1 MGVRAKWTNVQ
12 NRPAQLLI
20 TAATIYTM
28 ARGSLMQPPNAKA
41 VAGWYILYKS
51 INVHYKL
58 IIDRYVLFPQLYS
71 NETPLPYLWIGCQ
84 SYYLSVYKKGIHF
97 LKSWWSLAIWNY
109 GGFQGLLLL
118 CLVLIYMC
126 VCVYVNRGCTEN
138 ETNRWGE
145 NSMGYVDIRIPVQYA
160 HVWWYVIP

>member
-58 IIDRYVLFPQLYS
+58 IIARYVLFPQLHS
-71 NETPLPYLWIGCQ
+71 SFSLTFSIGE
-84 SYYLSVYKKGIHF
+84 F
-97 LKSWWSLAIWNY
+97 
-109 GGFQGLLLL
+109 LLLF
-118 CLVLIYMC
+118 
-126 VCVYVNRGCTEN
+126 GC
-138 ETNRWGE
+138 
-145 NSMGYVDIRIPVQYA
+145 SLP
-160 HVWWYVIP
+160 